1 MDVTRQIRRSRPP
14 AGHATV
20 VMATLALLALSACG
34 RTHAPV
40 AGRASGAG
48 SAAGFDQIRAAA
60 DAAKVPWCPLA
71 DGEAYVPLPAPPP
84 ESAAA
89 AAYFRYLEGR
99 IYQFGPCGVAPGPA
113 NELRI
118 FRYVDPATRDAAI
131 REVSARN
138 LRPTA
143 SFAVGDTFD
152 AEIWSP
158 DPSLDGPA
166 GRAAAAVH
174 GALGRMDGARHLD
187 VDP

>member
-1 MDVTRQIRRSRPP
+1 MDLNVAHRGCRRR
-14 AGHATV
+14 ATV
-20 VMATLALLALSACG
+20 AAATAALLAFSGC
-34 RTHAPV
+34 
-40 AGRASGAG
+40 GRASVAPAPAPDAG
-48 SAAGFDQIRAAA
+48 SSARFDQIVAAVDLA
-60 DAAKVPWCPLA
+60 NVPWCPGP
-71 DGEAYVPLPAPPP
+71 DGEQYVALPAPPP

-99 IYQFGPCGVAPGPA
+99 IYQFGPCDAAPGQR

-118 FRYVDPATRDAAI
+118 FRYSAASVRDAAI
-131 REVSARN
+131 RQISARN

-143 SFAVGDTFD
+143 SFAIGDTFD

-158 DPSLDGPA
+158 DPSLEGPV